1 MEAVIL
7 IGIQGSGKSTFFGQR
22 FASTHVRIN
31 LDTVKTRH
39 QELLLLNTCITER
52 KDFVVDNTNPTV
64 EQRKRYISAAR
75 AAGYAVTGY
84 FFDVPIGECIERNKG
99 REGKAKIAI
108 PALYGT
114 LKKMQ
119 PPSFEEG
126 FDQLFLVSSAR
137 NQFDLRPWAQTDYF
151 KTCTSPRQ

>member
-7 IGIQGSGKSTFFGQR
+7 IGIQGSGKSTFYQER

-31 LDTVKTRH
+31 LDTLKTRH
-39 QELLLLNTCITER
+39 RELLLLNECIADR
-52 KDFVVDNTNPTV
+52 KDFVVDNTNPMV

-75 AAGYAVTGY
+75 AAGYRVTGY
-84 FFDVPIGECIERNKG
+84 FFDVPISECIERNKG
-99 REGKAKIAI
+99 RQGKAKIAI

-114 LKKMQ
+114 RKKMQ

-126 FDQLFLVSSAR
+126 FDELFLVSSAG
-137 NQFDLRPWAQTDYF
+137 NQFGLRPWAQTDCF